1 MFAASMTASVS
12 TRCTSRWILFTNE
25 QGRAEKTIV
34 SVSGR
39 LNSGHESFDVLV
51 EVRYLDGASYSDW
64 VLLGDGENR

>member
-12 TRCTSRWILFTNE
+12 TRTTSLWILSTNE

-39 LNSGHESFDVLV
+39 VIAGDVSFDVFV

-64 VLLGDGENR
+64 VLLGDGEE